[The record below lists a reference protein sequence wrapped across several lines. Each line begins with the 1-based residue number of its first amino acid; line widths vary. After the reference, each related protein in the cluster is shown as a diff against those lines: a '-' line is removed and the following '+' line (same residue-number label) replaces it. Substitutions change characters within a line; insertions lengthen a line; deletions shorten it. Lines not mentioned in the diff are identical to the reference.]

1 MKKLFWLALGVFL
14 LSLMILIN
22 LANIGDLTDFK
33 PIVGSLHEIY
43 ERKLQVP
50 FFTGFLTLGSFLL
63 TLKTFVIMKL
73 KESLYDSECY
83 KERVRKQRVL
93 KPDLAA
99 YNPLNNLATFLVYA
113 VIMAVLTAGAQITIG
128 FLPFN
133 ITAATC
139 ISLAVTTLFLVLI
152 AWWNIK
158 KNLSDLFEIWEKQSR
173 PKVQSAAAELSP
185 GTQA

>member
-1 MKKLFWLALGVFL
+1 MRKLFWLALVIFLASLLIL
-14 LSLMILIN
+14 LSLET
-22 LANIGDLTDFK
+22 IGDLTGFK
-33 PIVGSLHEIY
+33 PVTGSLHEIY
-43 ERKLQVP
+43 EVKLQVP

-83 KERVRKQRVL
+83 QERVRKQRIL

-99 YNPLNNLATFLVYA
+99 YNPLNNLATFLIYA

-133 ITAATC
+133 IAAAIC
-139 ISLAVTTLFLVLI
+139 ISLAITTLFLVLI

-158 KNLSDLFEIWEKQSR
+158 KNLSDLFDIWEKQSR
-173 PKVQSAAAELSP
+173 PKETSAAELSP
-185 GTQA
+185 ETQA